1 MRLLRVFVLVATAVL
16 AMPRLAFPAPDFE
29 TPAQWAILMDADT
42 QSVLFE
48 KAADEP
54 MPPASMS
61 KLMTLAVVFE
71 ALKEGRIKLTDEFT
85 TSLHAW
91 RTGGAPSGTSAMFV
105 PLKESATVDELLQG
119 IAVQSGNDACII
131 LAEGIAGSE
140 AAFADLMNA
149 YAKKIGLKHSTFRNS
164 TGLPNPDHMMTARD
178 LAKLARH
185 IIRNYP
191 EYYHYFSQKEFKY
204 RKHLFHNRNPLV
216 YAENGVDGLKTGY
229 TEESGYGIAASM
241 VQGDQRLIAVVNGMK
256 SKKERHE
263 DARQLLEWGF
273 RNFKSYKLFDDGE
286 TIGDALVWGG
296 TTRFVDLTGNGPV
309 TVLLPRSDTP
319 KLRASIVYQGPLKPP
334 LRKGDKVAVL
344 RITASDVL
352 VNEIPLYAASDV
364 DEASIYRRGFD
375 SLLHLAFGW
384 LL

>member
-1 MRLLRVFVLVATAVL
+1 MRLLRVCLFVLTAAVAATRPVDA
-16 AMPRLAFPAPDFE
+16 APEFD
-29 TPAQWAILMDADT
+29 TPAQWVILMDAAT

-48 KAADEP
+48 KSADAL

-61 KLMTLAVVFE
+61 KLMTLAVVFQ
-71 ALKEGRIKLTDEFT
+71 ALKEGRLKLTDEFT
-85 TSLHAW
+85 TSVYAW

-140 AAFADLMNA
+140 AAFADMMTA
-149 YAKKIGLKHSTFRNS
+149 YGKKIGLEHSIFRNS
-164 TGLPNPDHMMTARD
+164 TGLPHPDHMMTARD
-178 LAKLARH
+178 LAKLARYL
-185 IIRNYP
+185 IRTYP
-191 EYYHYFSQKEFKY
+191 EYYHYFAQKEFKY

-216 YAENGVDGLKTGY
+216 YQENGVDGLKTGY
-229 TEESGYGIAASM
+229 TEESGYGITASM
-241 VQGDQRLIAVVNGMK
+241 VQGDQRLIVVVNGLK

-273 RNFKSYKLFDDGE
+273 RNFKSYKLFNEGE
-286 TIGDALVWGG
+286 IIGDALVWGG
-296 TTRFVDLTGNGPV
+296 TSRFVELTGNGPI
-309 TVLLPRSDTP
+309 TVLLPRSETP
-319 KLRASIVYQGPLKPP
+319 KLKASIVYQGPLKPP
-334 LRKGDKVAVL
+334 LKKGDKVAVL
-344 RITASDVL
+344 KITAADVV
-352 VNEIPLYAASDV
+352 VNEIPLYAATEV
-364 DEASIYRRGFD
+364 EEASIYRRGFD